1 MKKKILA
8 FLILGI
14 VFSSNNVRLNT
25 LLFCIKS
32 SSDNIIINSH
42 NNNKH
47 LTNNKDL
54 NAIINSIEGCIIE
67 PWLPGAT
74 SDDSS
79 GDIYLNR
86 IYRLNFTQRS
96 LNQIVEI
103 KNKIELM
110 DIIHTV
116 EFEYLRAPLYTTN
129 DQYYNKFPRESN
141 IKFLSIT

>member
-1 MKKKILA
+1 MKKKIA
-8 FLILGI
+8 FFILGI
-14 VFSSNNVRLNT
+14 VFCSNNIRFNT

-42 NNNKH
+42 NNKH

-54 NAIINSIEGCIIE
+54 NAIINSIEECIIE

-96 LNQIVEI
+96 LNQIDQI
-103 KNKIELM
+103 KNKIE
-110 DIIHTV
+110 
-116 EFEYLRAPLYTTN
+116 
-129 DQYYNKFPRESN
+129 
-141 IKFLSIT
+141 